1 MTLIALKHQ
10 RLVDKHVFK
19 TTFLY
24 NQQSGKRLHHGN
36 GKTGKHH
43 DFQFK
48 HFLGINNLGC
58 P

>member
-10 RLVDKHVFK
+10 RLVDKHFFK

-36 GKTGKHH
+36 GTTGKHH

-48 HFLGINNLGC
+48 HFFRINNQ
-58 P
+58 